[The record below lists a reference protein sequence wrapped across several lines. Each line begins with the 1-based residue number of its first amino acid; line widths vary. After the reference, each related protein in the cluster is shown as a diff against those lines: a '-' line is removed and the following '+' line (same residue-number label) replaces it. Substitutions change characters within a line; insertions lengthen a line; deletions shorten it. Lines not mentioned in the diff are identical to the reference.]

1 MPATALFATASGL
14 QGPWA
19 WMARLIQAL
28 LTASLIFMAL
38 AWMSRVTARRR
49 QRARGTPQRQLLA
62 YPLWM
67 TGLGLGCILLF
78 SLCAWFAW
86 QSPPGRGGP
95 SAALVFV
102 IFVLLGVVL
111 VVSALADTIVI
122 DEAGVERLRFG
133 RSRRIS
139 WGDLS
144 RVGLPWGGQGI
155 RLEASDGRSL
165 ELAELLDGFGVLCD
179 AMLVHVVEGVRVV
192 PEASMLVL
200 RGSSLEGEA
209 LQRAY
214 ARWFEAEE
222 VEPPAAMGP
231 AACVLAMGRAFGAR
245 MLWHHGC
252 FLPFEARW
260 TLSGQPRIT
269 HGEPR
274 GDDPGYACFRLEER
288 EVVIVTDSGTLRESL
303 DA

>member
-14 QGPWA
+14 HGPWA

-49 QRARGTPQRQLLA
+49 QRARGTPQRRLLA

-231 AACVLAMGRAFGAR
+231 AECVLAMGRAFGAR
-245 MLWHHGC
+245 MLWHHGS